1 MQVMF
6 RPRAA
11 SPLRFVFRDCNAWNT
26 AGTTLREWRSSLRAW
41 GMQWCAR
48 RPEGSPISS
57 KAWNVTRC
65 RPRRPP
71 SDTRRATNGAPSD
84 VNAHHHPPPRTLV
97 VAISQSGETMDTL
110 MALRHEREQGSMVL
124 SICNTQVASI
134 PRESDAVRSSTRSRA
149 CRPRS
154 NGCSTRRQARPD
166 SAGR

>member
-11 SPLRFVFRDCNAWNT
+11 SPLRCVFRDCNAWNT

-41 GMQWCAR
+41 GMQRCAR
-48 RPEGSPISS
+48 RPEGSPNLVESVER
-57 KAWNVTRC
+57 N
-65 RPRRPP
+65 PMPP
-71 SDTRRATNGAPSD
+71 ATAAIGHTRRATNGAPSD
-84 VNAHHHPPPRTLV
+84 VNAHPHPLRTLV
-97 VAISQSGETMDTL
+97 VAISQSGEIMDTL
-110 MALRHEREQGSMVL
+110 MALRHVREQGSMVL
-124 SICNTQVASI
+124 PICNTQVASI
-134 PRESDAVRSSTRSRA
+134 PRESDAIRSSTRSRA